1 MFQIKIERVTRI
13 YLFYRLGSRIHVLTE
28 SSFKKETTNEHPVC
42 PLLHSSRSP
51 HCLPLLR
58 QRRHVSIRIITICRG
73 AAAEGTAAT
82 LRGKSQHKQNKVEI
96 DKVALASPPL
106 SRLSLTRLFPH
117 FNPRID
123 SCHLLIF
130 YANTMI

>member
-1 MFQIKIERVTRI
+1 MNRPI
-13 YLFYRLGSRIHVLTE
+13 FYRLGGSNRNHRVDQINFKQEMTNV
-28 SSFKKETTNEHPVC
+28 SSNEHSVC
-42 PLLHSSRSP
+42 PLFHLHSSPDPSP

-58 QRRHVSIRIITICRG
+58 QRRHVSIRIITICRR
-73 AAAEGTAAT
+73 AVAEGTAAT

-96 DKVALASPPL
+96 DKVALASPP
-106 SRLSLTRLFPH
+106 RLSTLLPP

>member
-1 MFQIKIERVTRI
+1 MNGST
-13 YLFYRLGSRIHVLTE
+13 FYRLGESNQNHQHVDQINSKQEMTNV
-28 SSFKKETTNEHPVC
+28 SSNEHSVC
-42 PLLHSSRSP
+42 PLFHSSPTDPSP

-58 QRRHVSIRIITICRG
+58 QRRHVSIRIITICRR
-73 AAAEGTAAT
+73 AVAEGTAAT

-96 DKVALASPPL
+96 DKVALASPP
-106 SRLSLTRLFPH
+106 RLPTLFLPPP
-117 FNPRID
+117 NPRID